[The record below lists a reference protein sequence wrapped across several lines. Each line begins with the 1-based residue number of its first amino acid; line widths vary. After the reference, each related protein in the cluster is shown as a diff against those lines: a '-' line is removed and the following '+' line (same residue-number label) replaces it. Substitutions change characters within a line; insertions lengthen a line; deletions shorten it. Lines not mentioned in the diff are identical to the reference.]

1 MITPAA
7 TPCEPGLPRAVQ
19 FAFCNSQL
27 SFFNSLPGRSSW
39 LTLTLLPRCFTGVPI
54 MTRLRL
60 LLPFMLLTTTV
71 ARADAPPRA
80 DLVVLNAKIW
90 TVNAKQPE
98 AEAVAIWRDRILAVG
113 SNADIRALAGPK
125 TKVLDLKGRRVVPG
139 FYDSH

>member
-27 SFFNSLPGRSSW
+27 SFFNSLPGRSAW
-39 LTLTLLPRCFTGVPI
+39 FTLTLLPRCFTGVPI

-60 LLPFMLLTTTV
+60 LLPFMLLTPTV
-71 ARADAPPRA
+71 ARADTPPLA

-98 AEAVAIWRDRILAVG
+98 AEAAAICRDPILPVAAKADR
-113 SNADIRALAGPK
+113 RA
-125 TKVLDLKGRRVVPG
+125 
-139 FYDSH
+139 